1 MSESERET
9 AGRAAV
15 ILVHGLWMPG
25 TEMVLLRRRLRAAG
39 FTPAPFRYKSV
50 TRSLTDNAE
59 ALAEFAQSVPA
70 DTLHFVG
77 HSLGGVLV
85 LDMLNAHPEVQAASA
100 VLLGAPVRGC
110 LAGRRLGG
118 ARLGRWMMGAC
129 RVRWGEREARWRR
142 EAPLGVVAGT
152 LPLGL
157 GRVLG
162 RLPDA
167 NDGVV
172 RVAETEVEGMA
183 ARALLAQG
191 HSMLIVSAAVQAMLE
206 RFLASGK
213 FA

>member
-1 MSESERET
+1 MTRD
-9 AGRAAV
+9 V
-15 ILVHGLWMPG
+15 VLVPGLWMPA
-25 TEMVLLRRRLRAAG
+25 TAMALLARRLARAGYAPQVFAYRGRSPYDANVERFARWARETLRGRAA
-39 FTPAPFRYKSV
+39 
-50 TRSLTDNAE
+50 
-59 ALAEFAQSVPA
+59 
-70 DTLHFVG
+70 HFVG